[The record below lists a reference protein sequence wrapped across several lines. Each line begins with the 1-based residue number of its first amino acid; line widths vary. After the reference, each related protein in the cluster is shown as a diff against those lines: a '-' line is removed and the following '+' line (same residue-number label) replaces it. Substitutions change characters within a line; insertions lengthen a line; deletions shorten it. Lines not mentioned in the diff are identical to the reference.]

1 MEVSYHREMK
11 KNYLMIE
18 ADEGGMQAFEAK
30 MLVGNAIEGLLKFRI
45 RRTDDHCQF
54 CYEIT
59 SRQPLGRLLETKSI
73 NAVQLRALLLGIAQ
87 TLIRMED
94 YLLSEHQILLDPDY
108 IYIDQRA
115 SARSVSASWKEWQF
129 SRRIQRIFTVF
140 TGESRPS
147 G

>member
-18 ADEGGMQAFEAK
+18 ADEESMQAFEAK

-59 SRQPLGRLLETKSI
+59 SRQPLGRLLKRNPSMRCSS
-73 NAVQLRALLLGIAQ
+73 V
-87 TLIRMED
+87 
-94 YLLSEHQILLDPDY
+94 LSFWELP
-108 IYIDQRA
+108 
-115 SARSVSASWKEWQF
+115 
-129 SRRIQRIFTVF
+129 
-140 TGESRPS
+140 RP
-147 G
+147 

>member
-18 ADEGGMQAFEAK
+18 ADEEGMQAFEAK
-30 MLVGNAIEGLLKFRI
+30 MLVGNVIEGLLKFRI

-94 YLLSEHQILLDPDY
+94 YLYRSRELST
-108 IYIDQRA
+108 
-115 SARSVSASWKEWQF
+115 RSVSASWKEWQF

>member
-18 ADEGGMQAFEAK
+18 ADEESMQAFEAK

-73 NAVQLRALLLGIAQ
+73 NAVQLQIISISIQRAFSQVCVCFLERMAVFQ
-87 TLIRMED
+87 TNSANFYSFYWGKQTIRIRMQW
-94 YLLSEHQILLDPDY
+94 Y
-108 IYIDQRA
+108 
-115 SARSVSASWKEWQF
+115 
-129 SRRIQRIFTVF
+129 
-140 TGESRPS
+140 
-147 G
+147 